1 MTNFRYPAVVIDDF
15 WISEKLSH
23 TLGGLYIWEFITHL
37 DYEWS
42 VFRGHRPYRWTI
54 WIYSATRLATLMAVI
69 IDFVILDMTTPTNCQ
84 VWTTFQFTF
93 GYMTYSLSSF
103 LIILRIIAIWNNNKV
118 IVAFSVAIW
127 ATTAAFFI
135 QGTTK
140 IRSEWVPLGPIFSCS
155 PPNVKSNRLMIVA
168 MLVNDIILLLIMLL
182 GLFRLRRGRFDLG
195 RLLWRQGVIYL
206 FIATAVEVPPVVFI
220 FLDLNDAFNLMFLM
234 PSLVTMSIVATR
246 IYRSLA
252 DFVHSTDIQV
262 LGNPRRSFIFST
274 NANWATAL
282 PVPPNRTKA
291 SVLSSYEHW
300 KPSASQTTDPH
311 LTVNGVDELLHEKPQ
326 GPNSD
331 NDPESNAGK

>member
-1 MTNFRYPAVVIDDF
+1 
-15 WISEKLSH
+15 
-23 TLGGLYIWEFITHL
+23 
-37 DYEWS
+37 
-42 VFRGHRPYRWTI
+42 
-54 WIYSATRLATLMAVI
+54 
-69 IDFVILDMTTPTNCQ
+69 
-84 VWTTFQFTF
+84 
-93 GYMTYSLSSF
+93 
-103 LIILRIIAIWNNNKV
+103 
-118 IVAFSVAIW
+118 
-127 ATTAAFFI
+127 
-135 QGTTK
+135 
-140 IRSEWVPLGPIFSCS
+140 
-155 PPNVKSNRLMIVA
+155 
-168 MLVNDIILLLIMLL
+168 
-182 GLFRLRRGRFDLG
+182 
-195 RLLWRQGVIYL
+195 
-206 FIATAVEVPPVVFI
+206 
-220 FLDLNDAFNLMFLM
+220 MFLM

-331 NDPESNAGK
+331 NDPESNAGKWILFLVVFESLIVTCVWEYSIPFSNVFKIYKSDSWVETESVTHRGTQTCFALHLDM